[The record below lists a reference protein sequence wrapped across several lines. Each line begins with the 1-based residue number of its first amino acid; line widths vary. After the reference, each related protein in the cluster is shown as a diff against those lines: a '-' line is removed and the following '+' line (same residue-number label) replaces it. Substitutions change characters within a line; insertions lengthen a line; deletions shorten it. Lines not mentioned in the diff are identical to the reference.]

1 MAEHTTL
8 PGLAVGT
15 IVVSALAL
23 VLSAGRGE
31 GQSDPKL
38 PIPAANR
45 PAQAPV
51 AVRVV
56 GRASAGREVFRFE
69 TFGNEGFWTDAMR
82 MPKGMMDAKV
92 TPLQALQ
99 IGLLVDIDAVP
110 GAMRDAMM
118 AELKTDLSPQKAPM
132 LHDPAIT
139 VKLIEA
145 NAVVGIVPK
154 DSNGDGRIDIA
165 GGDKVGVSCAIC
177 HTVTDKSVH
186 EVPGAGSIGKIIDG
200 PAALV
205 LNVGKLLATAANSR
219 AYYPNLQLT
228 LGGKTIGRAPKGL
241 TPDSTEA
248 EVDAYLTNP
257 AFYPVGTFDETQ
269 DGVGNPVINTP
280 LFRQD
285 LAAPF
290 GTAGE
295 FALLV
300 DISNASYTTNLD
312 PTNLLTPEGR
322 KFLKMKAG
330 ANGEQLA
337 NDYAKIL
344 ADTGVTG
351 FPFVTAAVV
360 GKTGDP
366 ASPVGRRVDDQ
377 KLADMKA
384 YLESLPAPKGAKV
397 DPKVAARGRDLFN
410 ANCTS
415 CHNKDQSRPVRA
427 TLVDM
432 KRIWPGYEPEVMARR
447 DPPLTPVQNSPGGFD
462 DKMIVIDA
470 SDRGDK
476 RGNALPLLLDLDR
489 RTVLLHDVSVNGFE
503 SLLDPIRGEAAP
515 HPFYIADPRQR
526 SEVIQFLRGL
536 ETRRQGGGAAR
547 R

>member
-1 MAEHTTL
+1 MPTL
-8 PGLAVGT
+8 KSFVRAAIP
-15 IVVSALAL
+15 LAL
-23 VLSAGRGE
+23 CSAVLLVVASVAGTDESKSEAKGASAPSRSGAGA
-31 GQSDPKL
+31 GKG
-38 PIPAANR
+38 
-45 PAQAPV
+45 
-51 AVRVV
+51 VV
-56 GRASAGREVFRFE
+56 GNVKAGREVFRFE

-82 MPKGMMDAKV
+82 MPQGMMDAKV

-110 GAMRDAMM
+110 KAMLDAMM
-118 AELKTDLSPQKAPM
+118 TELKTDLSPQNAPM
-132 LHDPAIT
+132 LNDPMTT

-154 DSNGDGRIDIA
+154 DTNSDGRIDIA

-177 HTVTDKSVH
+177 HTVTDKSVY
-186 EVPGAGSIGKIIDG
+186 EVPGAGSIGRIIDG

-241 TPDSTEA
+241 TPESTEA
-248 EVDAYLTNP
+248 EVDAYLTDP
-257 AFYPVGTFDETQ
+257 ALYPIGTFDETQ
-269 DGVGNPVINTP
+269 DGVGNSVINTP

-295 FALLV
+295 FAKLV

-312 PTNLLTPEGR
+312 PTTLLTPEGR
-322 KFLKMKAG
+322 HFLKMKAG
-330 ANGEQLA
+330 TNGEQLA
-337 NDYAKIL
+337 NDYAKVL

-351 FPFVTAAVV
+351 FPFVKAAVV
-360 GKTGDP
+360 GKVGDP
-366 ASPVGRRVDDQ
+366 ASPVGRRVDEQ

-397 DPKVAARGRDLFN
+397 DAKIAARGRDLFN
-410 ANCTS
+410 ANCTA
-415 CHNKDQSRPVRA
+415 CHNKDQSKPVRA

-432 KRIWPGYEPEVMARR
+432 KTIWPGYAPEVLARR
-447 DPPLTPVQNSPGGFD
+447 DPPLSPVQNSPGGFD
-462 DKMIVIDA
+462 DKMIVVDA

-476 RGNALPLLLDLDR
+476 RGNALPMLLDLNR
-489 RTVLLHDVSVNGFE
+489 RTVLLHDVSVNGFDA
-503 SLLDPIRGEAAP
+503 LLDPARGTKAP
-515 HPFYIADPRQR
+515 HPFYIAEPRQR
-526 SEVIQFLRGL
+526 ADLIQFLRGL
-536 ETRRQGGGAAR
+536 EIRR
-547 R
+547 